1 MLYSPI
7 TAFDK
12 QETLSLEEQE
22 AKQDAKRKMLGN
34 IKFIGKW

>member
-12 QETLSLEEQE
+12 QETLSQEEQE